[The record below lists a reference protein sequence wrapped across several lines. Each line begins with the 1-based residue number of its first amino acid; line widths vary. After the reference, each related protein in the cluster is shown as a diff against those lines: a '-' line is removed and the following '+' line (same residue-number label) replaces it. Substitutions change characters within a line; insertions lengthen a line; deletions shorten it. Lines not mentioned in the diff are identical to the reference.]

1 MKINMNTF
9 LILLVFIGLTLT
21 VCSFILASSV
31 ADCSINSQNAVRGLL
46 TMGVALFCISAT
58 MFVCKCGS
66 NFDKHGS
73 ILGNVFPV
81 FVFLIGVVTLGLVIT
96 IHNDCEK
103 ARKMTPAL
111 ITLSVFTA
119 LGSGGYLGLKIYNK
133 VKNTDTQKGPTEGYE
148 LVSPTASRD
157 GSNASGSPSFSPLS
171 LYGG

>member
-21 VCSFILASSV
+21 ICSFVLASSV

-66 NFDKHGS
+66 NFDKEGS

-81 FVFLIGVVTLGLVIT
+81 FVFLIGVITLGLVIT
-96 IHNDCEK
+96 IHNDCKK
-103 ARKMTPAL
+103 ARNMTPAL

-133 VKNTDTQKGPTEGYE
+133 VNNPDTQKGLNEGYE
-148 LVSPTASRD
+148 LGSPNGSSVGSD
-157 GSNASGSPSFSPLS
+157 GSGSLSP